1 LTAAD
6 PTARLFPQP
15 LQAEIGQPVLW
26 TLEVRHAANT
36 RVSVGAAPELDQS
49 WVLLDGPRTSSSE
62 AGFRIVWE
70 ALSLEAGLRTLP
82 VPELGW
88 QNQPLSVTAEPLA
101 VRGELAAEE
110 DAPRALRGA
119 IDAGPDS
126 QTPIW
131 LTGLALGAALL
142 LVLAALW
149 WRARARRQPA
159 PRAPSPE
166 QQLQWLR
173 ERAASGAVAPRDAV
187 YALTQLLR
195 AALDA
200 REGRH
205 RAALTDAQWAMDVGE
220 PWAALL
226 ARAESIKYA
235 GIEPSPLLLGEL
247 LDRAAAELGRSGEV
261 RS

>member
-1 LTAAD
+1 
-6 PTARLFPQP
+6 
-15 LQAEIGQPVLW
+15 
-26 TLEVRHAANT
+26 
-36 RVSVGAAPELDQS
+36 
-49 WVLLDGPRTSSSE
+49 
-62 AGFRIVWE
+62 
-70 ALSLEAGLRTLP
+70 
-82 VPELGW
+82 
-88 QNQPLSVTAEPLA
+88 
-101 VRGELAAEE
+101 
-110 DAPRALRGA
+110 
-119 IDAGPDS
+119 
-126 QTPIW
+126 
-131 LTGLALGAALL
+131 
-142 LVLAALW
+142 
-149 WRARARRQPA
+149 
-159 PRAPSPE
+159 
-166 QQLQWLR
+166 LQWLR